1 MKYLLQFCRIL
12 GIAFFSEILHEVIP
26 LAIPASIYGIV
37 ILFILLE
44 TGLLK
49 LDKIRE
55 TGKFLIEIMPVMF
68 IPAAVGLVQS
78 WDIITPSLAAYAITT
93 VLSTILVMGVAGLV
107 TQSIIRKGK
116 KKKDLQK
123 GVTGDHEQNVM

>member
-12 GIAFFSEILHEVIP
+12 VVTFFSEILHEVIP
-26 LAIPASIYGIV
+26 LSIPASIYGII
-37 ILFILLE
+37 ILFLLLE

-49 LDKIRE
+49 LEKIKE

-78 WDIITPSLAAYAITT
+78 WDIIAPSIAAYAITT
-93 VLSTILVMGVAGLV
+93 VVSTIVVMGVAGLV
-107 TQSIIRKGK
+107 TQAVIRSGK
-116 KKKDLQK
+116 KKDIQE
-123 GVTGDHEQNVM
+123 GGADRS